1 MAENMRSEIASMLK
15 GIERY
20 NPDNVQK
27 LERYVELQAK
37 ENTYDLEANL
47 SVLRLYQF
55 GPSLYRSDI
64 VILILLKALTNLPH
78 TDFVLCKCLLTQDHL
93 EEPNIKYVMSLASL
107 LETCNFKSFWEEL
120 SKSGSLLG
128 PITGFEDSVRKF
140 VSHVVNITFQTI
152 EGTTLKEL
160 LGNVDDQ
167 VLKQWITKNGWKDE
181 GDGSVF
187 ITSQEDLVKTKNI
200 TEKVEFEN
208 VAGIMAHCI

>member
-1 MAENMRSEIASMLK
+1 MLQ

-20 NPDNVQK
+20 NPDNLQK
-27 LERYVELQAK
+27 LEHYVELQAK

-55 GPSLYRSDI
+55 GPTLYRNNI
-64 VILILLKALTNLPH
+64 VNLILLKALTNLPH

-93 EEPNIKYVMSLASL
+93 EEPQVSQVMKMADL
-107 LETCNFKSFWEEL
+107 LEMCKFKQFWEEAA
-120 SKSGSLLG
+120 KSGELTSAVL
-128 PITGFEDSVRKF
+128 GFEDSIRKY
-140 VSHVVNITFQTI
+140 VAHVVNITYQTI
-152 EGTTLKEL
+152 EVPILKEL
-160 LGNVDDQ
+160 LGSVDDQ
-167 VLKQWITKNGWKDE
+167 VLKQWITKCGWKDQGNE
-181 GDGSVF
+181 RVF